1 MKYNYEDNY
10 EEMREYS
17 EAKAH
22 YYLYNKKKRAPLF
35 EFSGTMDDES
45 ISIMRFFS
53 LEEITHKAQLFVDAY
68 NETHAS
74 DMSVNT
80 IDQLTMRTPLYEF
93 EDYNNRELKKFFK
106 FFKSFDMKLYSFNL
120 QPHYDYQ
127 MSCYFWDITKRK
139 ITKKHHFRAD
149 LTDKEYITLLTELL
163 VHKTEYT
170 FNDLVFE
177 HPSIARKIAASRP
190 VIDEDG
196 FEFFGC
202 PYLIILDEAIKDVEA
217 IDGPAV
223 ASEEIY

>member
-1 MKYNYEDNY
+1 
-10 EEMREYS
+10 
-17 EAKAH
+17 
-22 YYLYNKKKRAPLF
+22 
-35 EFSGTMDDES
+35 
-45 ISIMRFFS
+45 
-53 LEEITHKAQLFVDAY
+53 
-68 NETHAS
+68 
-74 DMSVNT
+74 
-80 IDQLTMRTPLYEF
+80 
-93 EDYNNRELKKFFK
+93 
-106 FFKSFDMKLYSFNL
+106 
-120 QPHYDYQ
+120 

>member
-1 MKYNYEDNY
+1 
-10 EEMREYS
+10 
-17 EAKAH
+17 
-22 YYLYNKKKRAPLF
+22 
-35 EFSGTMDDES
+35 
-45 ISIMRFFS
+45 
-53 LEEITHKAQLFVDAY
+53 
-68 NETHAS
+68 
-74 DMSVNT
+74 
-80 IDQLTMRTPLYEF
+80 
-93 EDYNNRELKKFFK
+93 
-106 FFKSFDMKLYSFNL
+106 
-120 QPHYDYQ
+120 

-190 VIDEDG
+190 VIDEDE

-202 PYLIILDEAIKDVEA
+202 PYLIVLDEVIKDAEA
-217 IDGPAV
+217 IHGPAV